1 MNTKLTMVLRIV
13 LGLIFLIFGADKFL
27 NFLSLPAFEGSAGE
41 FMGAI
46 MATGYLFS
54 LIAITE
60 IVAGVL
66 LILNK
71 WKGFAMLLASVMI
84 VNILAFHLALDPGG
98 LGLVAV
104 MLGIILL
111 LYFKNWYKFKY
122 LF

>member
-13 LGLIFLIFGADKFL
+13 LGLIFLGFGADKFL
-27 NFLSLPAFEGSAGE
+27 NFLSLPAFEGPAGE

>member
-1 MNTKLTMVLRIV
+1 MVLRIV
-13 LGLIFLIFGADKFL
+13 LGLIFLGFGADKFL
-27 NFLSLPAFEGSAGE
+27 NFLSLPAFEGPAGE